1 MPSGRISDVYIAIVE
16 DEDNYI
22 LQLTEY
28 IKRFETE
35 TGIAVHPTIF
45 HDGDEI
51 ALDYKAEYDILLM
64 DIQMRFMDG
73 MTAAEKIREMDNE
86 VIIMFITNMTQ
97 YAIRGYEVD
106 ALDYMVKPVEY
117 FSFSQ
122 KLLRAISRIKR
133 DEGHYVSIPV
143 ESGVK
148 KLCVEDILY
157 LESFGHKMIYKTTT
171 GEYESRGT
179 MKELEETLAGYGFY
193 RIAKS
198 YLVNMR
204 YVDGMKNGSC
214 VIKGYELQIS
224 RQKRKEFMEALLEY
238 MSEN

>member
-1 MPSGRISDVYIAIVE
+1 MSSEKITDINIAIVE
-16 DEDNYI
+16 DEAANIEHLKDYI
-22 LQLTEY
+22 G
-28 IKRFETE
+28 RFEAE
-35 TGIAVHPTIF
+35 TGVKVHPSIF
-45 HDGDEI
+45 NDGDEI
-51 ALDYKAEYDILLM
+51 AYDYKPEYDIILM

-73 MTAAEKIREMDNE
+73 MTAAEKIREMDSN

-122 KLLRAISRIKR
+122 KLLRAISRINR
-133 DEGHYVSIPV
+133 DKGYYITIPV
-143 ESGVK
+143 EAGVK
-148 KLCVEDILY
+148 KLCVEDIFY

-179 MKELEETLAGYGFY
+179 MKELEETLASYGFY

-198 YLVNMR
+198 FLVNMR
-204 YVDGMKNGSC
+204 YVDGMKNGNC
-214 VIKGYELQIS
+214 VINETELQIS
-224 RQKRKEFMEALLEY
+224 RQKRKEFMEALLDY
-238 MSEN
+238 MSRN